1 MSFFKKAVLLLVVLV
16 GLSFWGSHHA
26 PQTKAQE
33 KLNFAVSLETS
44 YNVLANSDTKVT
56 HHFKIRNLN
65 PTLFIKQYGL
75 KLSSTKIDNP
85 VARSNTGEEIS
96 TSVVTTNN
104 QTSIGITF
112 PDQVVGQN
120 KTRDF
125 TITYTNPDIA
135 TINGQVLEVAIPRQA
150 NPEEFTTHTV
160 KILTPLAFGNPTK
173 TRPDTFKTRLT
184 TDRQSIETSFTDLGG
199 EGVSLIFGHN
209 QIFELDLR
217 YSLENPTNQKK
228 ITQIALP
235 PDTPYQRI
243 NYRSLEPIPDE
254 LHSDIDGNWIAT
266 YQLEPN
272 SATIVSANLQIQL
285 TLEPDPTI
293 PFMRPDESLLSSQ
306 KYWPVNNRTVTE
318 LASDF
323 PDIKNAYDY
332 VVNTL
337 RYDFDNADIEVK
349 RLGTLEILK
358 KPSQALCQEFT
369 DLFVSFVRAK
379 KIPARRVTGYAHTQN
394 NILRPSNLVGDI
406 LHSWPEYFDA
416 EKNFWIPVDPTWENT
431 SGGVD
436 YFNQFDL
443 NHIVFAI
450 NGTSSTTPF
459 PAGSYKLDGEDSKDI
474 KVKFANQFLST
485 SPDFEFQTKIRNIFG
500 LLLPGPTKLYIFNR
514 TGQAHYTLELKLMVE
529 NGEIK
534 ISPNSPYLLKSILPF
549 EKKEIKIKAYQK
561 GIFWPKKDLLTLQY
575 ETKTIIVPIAVNPSF
590 WRSFENPYFLLAL
603 GTSFTT
609 FALGAGSLLVLWRRW
624 RNSLRRQ
631 GKKPKK

>member
-1 MSFFKKAVLLLVVLV
+1 MNFLKKAILLLIVLV
-16 GLSFWGSHHA
+16 GLSFWSGQQA
-26 PQTKAQE
+26 TQALAQE
-33 KLNFAVSLETS
+33 KPNFAVDLETT
-44 YNVLANSDTKVT
+44 YDVLISGDTKVT

-75 KLSSTKIDNP
+75 KLSSTEIDNP
-85 VARSNTGEEIS
+85 VARSNAGEEIS
-96 TSVVTTNN
+96 TEIVSTNN

-120 KTRDF
+120 KARDF

-150 NPEEFTTHTV
+150 NPEEFNTHSV
-160 KILTPLAFGNPTK
+160 KIITPLAFGNPTK
-173 TRPDTFKTRLT
+173 TRPEAFKTKLINSRKN
-184 TDRQSIETSFTDLGG
+184 IETSFTDLKG

-235 PDTPYQRI
+235 PDTPYQRL
-243 NYRSLEPIPDE
+243 NYRSLEPIPDD
-254 LHSDIDGNWIAT
+254 LHLDVDGNWIAT
-266 YQLEPN
+266 YRLEPN
-272 SATIVSANLQIQL
+272 SATIVSANLQVQL
-285 TLEPDPTI
+285 TLEPDPAI
-293 PFMRPDESLLSSQ
+293 PFMSPDESLISSQ
-306 KYWPVNNRTVTE
+306 KYWPAQNQTITE

-323 PDIKNAYDY
+323 PDIKSAYDY

-337 RYDFDNADIEVK
+337 KYDFDNIDAEVE
-349 RLGTLEILK
+349 RLGALEALK
-358 KPSQALCQEFT
+358 KPDQVLCQEFT
-369 DLFVSFVRAK
+369 DLFVSLVRAK
-379 KIPARRVTGYAHTQN
+379 EVPARRVTGYSHTQN
-394 NILRPSNLVGDI
+394 DILRPLSLANDI

-459 PAGSYKLDGEDSKDI
+459 PAGSYKLEGENSKDI
-474 KVKFANQFLST
+474 QVKFANQFLSVA
-485 SPDFEFQTKIRNIFG
+485 PNFEFKTKAKNIFG
-500 LLLPGPTKLYIFNR
+500 LLLPGSTKLYIFNR
-514 TGQAHYTLELKLMVE
+514 TGQAHYNLDLKLMVE
-529 NGEIK
+529 NSEIE
-534 ISPNSPYLLKSILPF
+534 IFPNSPHLLKSILPF
-549 EKKEIKIKAYQK
+549 QKKEIKIKAYQK
-561 GIFWPKKDLLTLQY
+561 GVFWPKKDLLTLQY
-575 ETKTIIVPIAVNPSF
+575 ETKTVTVPITVSPSF
-590 WRSFENPYFLLAL
+590 WRGFESPYIPLAL
-603 GTSFTT
+603 GTSLTT
-609 FALGAGSLLVLWRRW
+609 LALGAGSLLVLWKRW

-631 GKKPKK
+631 GKKTKK